1 MNDAL
6 KMQISAFV
14 DGELPEN
21 EAELLMRRLNQDV
34 AMRQQVAR
42 YLAIGRCIRGE
53 VDAPGMNALRGRIAA
68 AMGEDSMPEQAPK
81 AASGSRFLKP
91 AVGFAVAASVAVLA
105 VVGLRQSI
113 LPVGDVVDTGELP
126 VATAETRRAPAITQ
140 APASSAEADVVSDE
154 LREMYRRHNA
164 TSADIGANGMITRL
178 VTLELQGGDLVEIN
192 PDTRSE
198 RPAVNDDDGHSKD
211 DLAEDPDAASID
223 GEPQAN

>member
-34 AMRQQVAR
+34 TMRQQVAQ
-42 YLAIGRCIRGE
+42 YLAIGRCIRRDAE
-53 VDAPGMNALRGRIAA
+53 VPGMEALRGRIAS
-68 AMGEDSMPEQAPK
+68 AMGEDSLPEQSHQ
-81 AASGSRFLKP
+81 ASGGSRFLKP
-91 AVGFAVAASVAVLA
+91 AMGFAVAASVAILA

-113 LPVGDVVDTGELP
+113 VPLDDSADINETP
-126 VATAETRRAPAITQ
+126 AQMAETREAPAMTQ

-154 LREMYRRHNA
+154 LRQMYRRHSA

-178 VTLELQGGDLVEIN
+178 VTLELQGGELVEIR
-192 PDTRSE
+192 PEIRSDSD
-198 RPAVNDDDGHSKD
+198 V
-211 DLAEDPDAASID
+211 AEDDEAEDHPDDTPTA
-223 GEPQAN
+223 GESQAN